1 MGSSRVLGGLAA
13 AAACLLV
20 LAGCDQKG
28 KAPPK
33 KPGIVLPEKWNTP
46 DGMTEDKEGNILVS
60 IPNFNK
66 PEFPAKIVK
75 IDKNDNLTEW
85 FSLPPHPVTNFAC
98 PLGIAF
104 ASDGNLYWADNQDLG
119 AGVAGALKLPGRELQ
134 VKNVSRLCR
143 VVVENGKPVRSEAVV
158 NGFFQ
163 ANAVACWKDCV
174 YVTETSLGIEGA
186 EGDPHRSGVYRFK
199 ISELDPAKP
208 IKLKTGGTDPHLI
221 LKLETQPPGWPVGA
235 NGMGFGPKGQMYVCN
250 FGDAQL
256 LEYLPDE
263 AGNYKTARVV
273 AEGDPMKSTDG
284 LMVDMATG
292 DVYIADFLGSA
303 VHVVCTHSGKVTTLQ
318 ANPENNDGSDNKLDK
333 CSECRKRGNKVYAA
347 NIDLPFDGNTADKPY
362 TISVIELK

>member
-1 MGSSRVLGGLAA
+1 MADSRVLGGLAA

-20 LAGCDQKG
+20 LAGCVEKG

-33 KPGIVLPEKWNTP
+33 KLGIVLPEKWNTP

-85 FSLPPHPVTNFAC
+85 FSLPPHPVTKFAC

-104 ASDGNLYWADNQDLG
+104 ASDGNLYWADCQDLG
-119 AGVAGALKLPGRELQ
+119 AGVAGRKEFQG
-134 VKNVSRLCR
+134 KNISRLCR
-143 VVVENGKPVRSEAVV
+143 IVVENGKPVRSEVV
-158 NGFFQ
+158 VDGFFMS
-163 ANAVACWKDCV
+163 NAVACRKDCV
-174 YVTETSLGIEGA
+174 YVTETNLGIASEKN
-186 EGDPHRSGVYRFK
+186 EPHLSGVYRFK
-199 ISELDPAKP
+199 LSELDPANP

-221 LKLETQPPGWPVGA
+221 LKIETKNPDWKVGA
-235 NGMGFGPKGQMYVCN
+235 NGMGFGSKGQMFVCN

-256 LEYLPDE
+256 LEFIVDD
-263 AGNYKTARVV
+263 AGKVTSKRVV
-273 AEGDPMKSTDG
+273 AEGQGMKSVDG
-284 LMVDMATG
+284 LMVDMASD

-303 VHVVCTHSGKVTTLQ
+303 VHMVCTHSGKVTTLQ
-318 ANPENNDGSDNKLDK
+318 ANPEDNDGSDNKLDK
-333 CSECRKRGNKVYAA
+333 CSECRKRGNKVYAS
-347 NIDLPFDGNTADKPY
+347 NIDIPFGGNTSDKPY